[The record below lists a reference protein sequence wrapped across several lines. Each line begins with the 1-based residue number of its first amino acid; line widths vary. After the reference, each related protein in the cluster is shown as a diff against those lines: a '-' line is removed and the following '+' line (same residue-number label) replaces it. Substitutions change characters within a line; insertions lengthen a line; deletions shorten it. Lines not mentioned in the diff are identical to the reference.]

1 MPDSTRRVPRTNPIA
16 TATTTPEPELTDG
29 ILAEGSDTHSP
40 TDDPEKEVST
50 TASGDSGP
58 G

>member
-1 MPDSTRRVPRTNPIA
+1 MPDSTRRTLRTNPVA
-16 TATTTPEPELTDG
+16 TPTTTPEPELTDG

-40 TDDPEKEVST
+40 TDDPEKEGTST
-50 TASGDSGP
+50 PSGDSGP